1 MHQNQTE
8 NRILQAAQAEFAK
21 NGFHRTVVSDIASR
35 AGVGKGTVYRRFG
48 NKEALFNSL
57 TTWAVRQL
65 EEQIEQ
71 ACSRSISPHQALQ
84 EVLDSHF
91 SFFQHSREIVEII
104 VMEGMQISGLSREEL
119 AAEVIRVK
127 DRFRELFAWGME
139 QGDFRQLDP
148 DHLAFLFQGF
158 IWSMLKSAIL
168 YDIQNPG
175 QIYGPLMLEVF
186 LQGITAQGSQLR
198 TKQGE

>member
-1 MHQNQTE
+1 MQQNQIE
-8 NRILQAAQAEFAK
+8 ERILQAAQAEFAK
-21 NGFHRTVVSDIASR
+21 NGFHKTVVSDIASR

-65 EEQIEQ
+65 EKQIEQ
-71 ACSRSISPHQALQ
+71 ACSQIKSPSQALQ
-84 EVLDSHF
+84 EMLDIHF
-91 SFFQHSREIVEII
+91 SFFQHSREIVEIV
-104 VMEGMQISGLSREEL
+104 VMEGMQISGLSRDEL

-127 DRFRELFAWGME
+127 DRFQEFFARGME
-139 QGDFRQLDP
+139 QGEFRQLDP
-148 DHLAFLFQGF
+148 DQLAFLFQGF

-175 QIYGPLMLEVF
+175 QIYGPLMLDIF
-186 LQGITAQGSQLR
+186 LQGITAQTR
-198 TKQGE
+198 RKGE